1 MISNIIR
8 VSISAKGGA
17 LMSSNR
23 RMMQMKIACLL
34 GSPRKNGNSSA
45 IARRFLDTAEA
56 LGAKT
61 ETFILNSLSYRG
73 CQACYACKTKLE
85 RCILKDDLSHVLKAV
100 KEADI
105 LVMATPT
112 YFGDISGQLKCFLDR
127 TFSYLKPDY
136 ITNSEPSRLSPG
148 KKLLFIITQGAPD
161 EAMFDHIFP
170 LYDRFFKWYGY
181 SESRLIRACGVG
193 GDGVMDVP
201 ERVLVAAEEAARAFM
216 A

>member
-1 MISNIIR
+1 
-8 VSISAKGGA
+8 
-17 LMSSNR
+17 
-23 RMMQMKIACLL
+23 MKITCLL
-34 GSPRKNGNSSA
+34 GSPRINGNSAA

-56 LGAKT
+56 LGAEI

-85 RCILKDDLSHVLKAV
+85 RCVLNDDLSRVLEAV

-112 YFGDISGQLKCFLDR
+112 YYGDISGQLKCFIDR

-136 ITNSEPSRLSPG
+136 ITNSEPSRLAAG

-161 EAMFDHIFP
+161 KAMFDHIFP

-181 SESRLIRACGVG
+181 SESKLIRACGVG
-193 GDGVMDVP
+193 SGGVVDVP
-201 ERVLVAAEEAARAFM
+201 ERDLITAEEAARVFIV
-216 A
+216 

>member
-1 MISNIIR
+1 MH
-8 VSISAKGGA
+8 
-17 LMSSNR
+17 
-23 RMMQMKIACLL
+23 MKIACLL
-34 GSPRKNGNSSA
+34 GSPRKNGNSAA
-45 IARRFLDTAEA
+45 IARRFLDAAEA
-56 LGAKT
+56 LGAET

-85 RCILKDDLSHVLKAV
+85 RCVLNDDLRRVLEGV

-112 YFGDISGQLKCFLDR
+112 YYGDVSGQLKCFIDR

-136 ITNSEPSRLSPG
+136 LTNSEPSRLAPG
-148 KKLLFIITQGAPD
+148 KKLLFIITQGAAD
-161 EAMFDHIFP
+161 ETLFDHIFP

-181 SESRLIRACGVG
+181 SESRLIRACGIG
-193 GDGVMDVP
+193 GGGAMDVP
-201 ERVLVAAEEAARAFM
+201 ERILVAAAEAARAFM